1 MIDAFVSFCLRQRIA
16 VIALAALLVAF
27 GVYAWMT
34 LSVEAYPELGDVAAQ
49 VTTQVPGL
57 AAEEVEQLV
66 TVPLERQING
76 TPGLILMRSSSTFG
90 LSLITVLFRDGVD
103 DYWAR
108 QRLLER
114 ISQTTLPANA
124 SPSLD
129 PVAGPGGEIYRY
141 TLESDTKNLQE
152 LSEVQRWTVIPAI
165 KAVAGVVDV
174 TNFGGFT
181 TEYQLDLDP
190 AKLHRYGIGVTDVIG
205 AINNNNNNA
214 GGGRVS
220 RGDQSYVIRG
230 VGLIRSLADLGSTVV
245 TQVNGA
251 PVLVR
256 DLGATRLSHQEREGI
271 LGKDHNPDAIE
282 GIVLMLKYQ
291 NPSETLRG
299 VHEAVKALNQKLAAS
314 DVKIVPY
321 IDRDDLV
328 HMTVRKVGR
337 TIAEGIALVF
347 LVLIV
352 FLGSPK
358 SSFVVAVSIPMA
370 LVAVFSL
377 LNLTKVSANLL
388 SLGALDFG
396 ILVDG
401 AIVVT
406 EAILRRREATPHEE
420 LSESEVK
427 AATLQVTRA
436 MFFASLIIITAYLPL
451 FSFERAEAKL
461 FTPIAYTMGYALL
474 GALLTTL
481 ALVPALAYYAFRK
494 PGPVYHNRW
503 LERLT
508 LGYERVLHEC
518 IEQPRI
524 IYGIAIF
531 ALFAVIGL
539 AMTVGRD
546 FLPDLDEGALWLQ
559 VQMPTG
565 LALNKA
571 TDMASD
577 LRRAVLKYPEVSY
590 IVTQT
595 GRNDGGTDSWT
606 MSHIEAPVG
615 LRPYETWPAGESKRE
630 FVDRMAKDLNRSLP
644 GYDIGISQPIID
656 GVNDMIGGAHSP
668 LVIKIYGDD
677 LDELRRTGQRIV
689 EVLYTV
695 EGTASASI
703 FQEPPIPQIE
713 IKLDREK
720 AARYGVGMNDVTNV
734 IQTGVGQAPVSTVYV
749 GERVYPLTVRYVE
762 SARSRPDSLANLFVK
777 TSSGAQIPLA
787 QIAEIR
793 QRVGESTVTRENGQ
807 RNLTIRIDNRDRDL
821 TSYLADAQ
829 KQIDAK
835 VSFDR
840 AKIRLEWGGQFE
852 NQRRAE
858 ARLLVILAM
867 VMGLMLI
874 FLTVGIG
881 SLRQAA
887 LILCVVPLAT
897 LGGLIS
903 LHVTGQNLNVASGV
917 GFIALFGVAV
927 QNGIIMVSNLNRMRK
942 SGLELHD
949 AIMKGASERLRPVL
963 MTATVATL
971 GMLPA
976 AIHTGVGSDVQ
987 RGIATVVVGGLAVAT
1002 ALTLFVVPSMYHVI
1016 EHWAE
1021 ERGSHDHAHVHEGGE

>member
-1 MIDAFVSFCLRQRIA
+1 MIDQLVGFCLQRRIA
-16 VIALAALLVAF
+16 VIVLAALLLGF
-27 GVYAWMT
+27 GVYAWET

-49 VTTQVPGL
+49 VTTQIPGL

-76 TPGLILMRSSSTFG
+76 TPGLLLMRSSSTFG
-90 LSLITVLFRDGVD
+90 LSLITVLFRDGYE

-114 ISQTTLPANA
+114 INQTALPPGA
-124 SPSLD
+124 SPTLD

-141 TLESDTKNLQE
+141 TLESDSKNLQE
-152 LSEVQRWTVIPAI
+152 LSEIQRWTVIPAL
-165 KAVAGVVDV
+165 KSVPGVVDV

-190 AKLHRYGIGVTDVIG
+190 KALQSHGLGITDVIN
-205 AINNNNNNA
+205 AINNNNANA

-230 VGLIRSLADLGSTVV
+230 VGLIHDLQDIGSIVV
-245 TQVNGA
+245 TQVNGT
-251 PVLVR
+251 PVLVH
-256 DLGATRLSHQEREGI
+256 DLGRTTLSHQEREGI
-271 LGKDHNPDAIE
+271 VGKDNNPDVIE

-291 NPSETLRG
+291 NPSRTLAGLHAKVDELNTRLQKA
-299 VHEAVKALNQKLAAS
+299 AVR
-314 DVKIVPY
+314 IVPY

-328 HMTVRKVGR
+328 HATVSKVGR
-337 TIAEGIALVF
+337 TIAEGVGLVF
-347 LVLIV
+347 LVLII
-352 FLGSPK
+352 FLGSPR
-358 SSFVVAVSIPMA
+358 SAFVVAVSIPMA
-370 LVAVFSL
+370 LVAVFTF

-388 SLGALDFG
+388 SLGAIDFG

-406 EAILRRREATPHEE
+406 EAILRRREATPEEE

-427 AATLQVTRA
+427 AAAVQVTRPI
-436 MFFASLIIITAYLPL
+436 FFASLIIITTYLPL

-461 FTPIAYTMGYALL
+461 FTPMAYTMGYALF

-481 ALVPALAYYAFRK
+481 CLVPGLAYYAFRK
-494 PGPVYHNRW
+494 PGRVYHNRW

-508 LGYERVLHEC
+508 HGYERVLARCMHE
-518 IEQPRI
+518 PRI
-524 IYGIAIF
+524 MYGVAAF
-531 ALFAVIGL
+531 ALLAVIGL
-539 AMTVGRD
+539 GATVGRE
-546 FLPDLDEGALWLQ
+546 FLPDLDEGSLWLQ

-565 LALNKA
+565 LALNQA
-571 TDMASD
+571 SDMASE
-577 LRRAVLKYPEVSY
+577 LRRAVRKYPEVSY

-595 GRNDGGTDSWT
+595 GRNDDGTDPWT

-615 LRPYETWPAGESKRE
+615 LTPYETWPGGESKRD
-630 FVDRMAKDLNRSLP
+630 FVNRLASDLSKQLP
-644 GYDIGISQPIID
+644 GFDIGISQPIID
-656 GVNDMIGGAHSP
+656 GVNDLIGGAHSP

-677 LDELRRTGQRIV
+677 LPLLRNIGKQIV
-689 EVLYTV
+689 DVLYTIP
-695 EGTASASI
+695 GTSSASL

-713 IKLDREK
+713 IKLDRDK
-720 AARYGVGMNDVTNV
+720 AARYGINMTDLQNV

-749 GERVYPLTVRYVE
+749 GERTYPLTVRYIPE
-762 SARSRPDSLANLFVK
+762 ARGGPDALGNLFVN
-777 TSSGAQIPLA
+777 TSSGMQVPLA
-787 QIAEIR
+787 QIASIR
-793 QRVGESTVTRENGQ
+793 VRSGESTITRENGQ
-807 RNLTIRIDNRDRDL
+807 RNLTIRIDNRDPDL
-821 TSYLADAQ
+821 TSYLEEAQ
-829 KQIDAK
+829 KRIAAQVHFDHDK
-835 VSFDR
+835 V
-840 AKIRLEWGGQFE
+840 RLEWGGQFE

-858 ARLLVILAM
+858 SRLLVILSM

-874 FLTVGIG
+874 LLTVGTH
-881 SLRQAA
+881 SFRQAA
-887 LILCVVPLAT
+887 LILGVVPLAT

-903 LHVTGQNLNVASGV
+903 LHLTGQTLNVASGV

-927 QNGIIMVSNLNRMRK
+927 QNGIIMVANLNRMRK
-942 SGLELHD
+942 SGFDLHE
-949 AIMKGASERLRPVL
+949 AVMKGATERLRPVL

-976 AIHTGVGSDVQ
+976 ALHTGVGSDVQ

-1002 ALTLFVVPSMYHVI
+1002 ALTLFVLPSMYHVV

-1021 ERGSHDHAHVHEGGE
+1021 ERHGRRGWHAQ